1 MHIWEVATWEID
13 GWEVALGE
21 MPLGKYLIEKV
32 LKEISPNIFK
42 SKVTFF
48 FLLSDIWVELGN
60 IMEIK
65 LVKNFTI

>member
-48 FLLSDIWVELGN
+48 FLLSDI
-60 IMEIK
+60 
-65 LVKNFTI
+65 